1 MLSAWSPRTCFATVS
16 TVPALMLRSMQ
27 WSFSFHAY
35 AARSNPLASPYGQ
48 YGALGTFF
56 SPWQTHDDRGSPRE
70 QLAHTPLRAAGRS
83 AGAGCAAVERRAL
96 LGCARQGQRSP

>member
-1 MLSAWSPRTCFATVS
+1 MLSVWSPRTSFATVS

-56 SPWQTHDDRGSPRE
+56 SPWQIHDDRGSLRE
-70 QLAHTPLRAAGRS
+70 QPAHAPLCAAGL
-83 AGAGCAAVERRAL
+83 AVGAGRADVERRAL
-96 LGCARQGQRSP
+96 LVCARHVQRSL